1 MRTMADPSSRK
12 GRWLFLLA
20 IYILYFI
27 IACLITWPL
36 ITQLGDLLVGRTT
49 DAMVHYWNGW
59 WFQRALQLGQSPFF
73 TDLLNFPEGV
83 SLITH
88 NFAFLNIMPWLL
100 LEPLIGGIPA
110 YNLIILLY
118 LALCGWA
125 MYQLAYELLRQREA
139 AFIAGLI
146 YMAWPFRISQLD
158 HPNLIATSW
167 IPFFFL
173 FLIRMLRNGRWLDAL
188 WAGIALALVGYTR
201 WQLLIPVSLMTL
213 VYLLARIRDWLP
225 RWRETLPRLV
235 VTAAVAIVALLPPA
249 VMLAREQLNADFS
262 ADVIFE
268 YDEQSMS
275 TDLLAYLLPSRRHF
289 ALRET
294 TREFIDRYY
303 PDRTSGRRYPVTIG
317 YTVLLLAIIG
327 LVKRWR
333 STWVWLLMALIFIGL
348 AAGMVWRVNGQTI
361 EAVPTLYKIL
371 APLQVMRLMRVPE
384 RYVIFLALPMALLA
398 AYGWQ
403 ALISSRRLVRW
414 RVPLTLLLAVVI
426 LLEYQSTPLQSV
438 YTDYDKTVFE
448 QLAQEPGDFAILNI
462 PLRYRFSKEYMFE
475 QTFHERPILQGHVSR
490 EPDNLYRFIKD
501 SAWLS
506 GMPELE
512 VDPGNLMAKLQDAGV
527 GYVVLSQHLLED
539 ATWRLWRRHVPYEPY
554 YKDDRYLVYATAP
567 EYGRDLDQPI
577 EIAPGL
583 GLIDQ
588 TLSAYC
594 AGDKT
599 MAVAGITWAT
609 TSSPP
614 VDYGLVLEA
623 VSEQN
628 GVHSNSSV
636 LPLVDMWPTS
646 QWSERTVTRQ
656 SYTID
661 LPPEENPHTLA
672 LQLVDLQQKIAV
684 GEPISLGEIDRKQC
698 TIDAGAAEAGN
709 VLFGDSLRLLSYAV
723 THDDEELVVK
733 LNWLGEKRPGLA
745 YKFFVHV
752 FDKETKEIVA
762 QVDTMPL
769 NWRLPTSD
777 WKSGELVADEIRLS
791 LDGVPPGTYQVA
803 IGVYEEDS
811 GERLPITNY
820 DERLQTSSEDRLI
833 LKDLEKIE
841 DDG

>member
-1 MRTMADPSSRK
+1 MRAMADLSSSK

-59 WFQRALQLGQSPFF
+59 WFQQALQMGQSPFF
-73 TDLLNFPEGV
+73 TDLLNYPEGV
-83 SLITH
+83 SLVTH
-88 NFAFLNIMPWLL
+88 NFALLNIMPWLL

-125 MYQLAYELLRQREA
+125 MYHLAYELLSQREA

-158 HPNLIATSW
+158 HPNLIATFW
-167 IPFFFL
+167 VPFFFL
-173 FLIRMLRNGRWLDAL
+173 FLIRTLRDGRWLDAL

-235 VTAAVAIVALLPPA
+235 VTAGVAIAALLPPA
-249 VMLAREQLNADFS
+249 VMLAREQINTDFS

-294 TREFIDRYY
+294 TRELIDRYY

-317 YTVLLLAIIG
+317 YSVLLLAIIG

-361 EAVPTLYKIL
+361 TAVPTLYKLL
-371 APLQVMRLMRVPE
+371 APLQVMRLLRVPE
-384 RYVIFLALPMALLA
+384 RYVIFLALPAALLA
-398 AYGWQ
+398 AYGWLT
-403 ALISSRRLVRW
+403 LISSRRLSRW
-414 RVPLTLLLAVVI
+414 WLPLTFLLGIVI
-426 LLEYQSTPLQSV
+426 LVEYQSTPLQSV

-448 QLAQEPGDFAILNI
+448 HLAQEPGDFAILNI
-462 PLRYRFSKEYMFE
+462 PLRYRFSKEYMFD

-490 EPDNLYRFIKD
+490 EPDNLYRFVKE
-501 SAWLS
+501 SKWLS

-512 VDPGNLMAKLQDAGV
+512 IDPGFLMAQLQDAGV
-527 GYVVLSQHLLED
+527 GYVVLSQHQLED

-567 EYGRDLDQPI
+567 EYGRDLDQPL

-583 GLIDQ
+583 GFVEQ

-594 AGDKT
+594 ASDKT
-599 MAVAGITWAT
+599 IGVANITWAT
-609 TSSPP
+609 TGSPP
-614 VDYGLVLEA
+614 ADYGLVLKA
-623 VSEQN
+623 VSAKSGAE
-628 GVHSNSSV
+628 SNTPL
-636 LPLVDMWPTS
+636 LPLVESWPTS
-646 QWSERTVTRQ
+646 QWTENAVTQ
-656 SYTID
+656 QAYTIV
-661 LPPEENPHTLA
+661 LPPEENPHTVA
-672 LQLVDLQQKIAV
+672 LQIVDQQQNIAV
-684 GEPISLGEIDRKQC
+684 GEPVSLGEIDGEQC
-698 TIDAGAAEAGN
+698 AIDAGAAQAGD
-709 VLFGDSLRLLSYAV
+709 VLFGDNLRLLSYLV
-723 THDDEELVVK
+723 TESDEDLLVK
-733 LNWLGEKRPGLA
+733 LNWLSEKRPGVA

-752 FDKETKEIVA
+752 FNKETKEIVA

-769 NWRLPTSD
+769 NWRLPTTD

-791 LDGVPPGTYQVA
+791 LEGVPPGEYALA
-803 IGVYEEDS
+803 IGIYEEET
-811 GERLPITNY
+811 GERLPVTNNN
-820 DERLQTSSEDRLI
+820 ESLRTSGDSRLI

-841 DDG
+841 VD